1 MASRVARPCEAP
13 RCAGTAV
20 GSIRGVH
27 LCLTH
32 VVKVKVKLHELGY
45 SVRGF
50 RGSVAELVAELANPE
65 RPVVESS

>member
-1 MASRVARPCEAP
+1 M
-13 RCAGTAV
+13 
-20 GSIRGVH
+20 H